1 MCLYLRERRPRV
13 AKKDITVLKY
23 VKLSDGGM
31 VSPFQYTRIP
41 ANKVMKASPESV
53 SPRPYSEDIMG
64 NNIYCID
71 SGAIHAKLEKD
82 SSFSNSEGRKAIIPA
97 GTEYWLSV
105 DGTEI
110 AARSMIITDI
120 DWNKEGNKVSE
131 NLFEE
136 ILENAP
142 EANGIKVGDYLL
154 EDGDY
159 TRPRKGLSKNE
170 VVGIVVGFVEG
181 EPLIA
186 ALDRFTGAFDTQY
199 SSQFGEY
206 HTSNKEAIQQ
216 FNGKDITKKY
226 KEGKREARF
235 EAFETCLKYRS
246 DKDEEWY
253 YGAAG
258 EVATMINNCI
268 YINAA
273 HHITGLGFTITHEG
287 WYSSCSE
294 DSLDCSWYCCLRY
307 YEVYCLWYYKSDR
320 CRVVPF
326 LASKK
331 PTEKK
336 KMNSLT
342 KWIKK
347 LWK

>member
-1 MCLYLRERRPRV
+1 MCLYTREIQPRV
-13 AKKDITVLKY
+13 AKNDITVLKY
-23 VKLSDGGM
+23 VTLLDKGM
-31 VSPFQYTRIP
+31 VSPFLQTWIP
-41 ANKVMKASPESV
+41 ANKVMKAFPENV
-53 SPRPYSEDIMG
+53 NPEYYGKDLMG
-64 NNIYCID
+64 NNTYGIS
-71 SGAIHAKLEKD
+71 SGAIHAKIEKD
-82 SSFSNSEGRKAIIPA
+82 SFFGNSEKRKAIIPA
-97 GTEYWLSV
+97 GTEYWISI

-120 DWNKEGNKVSE
+120 DWDKEGNKVSE

-159 TRPRKGLSKNE
+159 TRPRKGLSKDE
-170 VVGIVVGFVEG
+170 VVGIVVGFVGG

-186 ALDRFTGAFDTQY
+186 ALDRFTRAFDTQY

-206 HTSNKEAIQQ
+206 HTNKDAIQQ
-216 FNGKDITKKY
+216 FNGKYITKKY
-226 KEGKREARF
+226 KECKREARF

-273 HHITGLGFTITHEG
+273 HHITGLGFTITHEE
-287 WYSSCSE
+287 WYSACSE
-294 DSLDCSWYCCLRY
+294 YDEQKSWFCILSSSKVY
-307 YEVYCLWYYKSDR
+307 YSCDYKYYGFKII
-320 CRVVPF
+320 PF

-331 PTEKK
+331 SITKK
-336 KMNSLT
+336 
-342 KWIKK
+342 
-347 LWK
+347 

>member
-1 MCLYLRERRPRV
+1 MCLYIREQQPRV
-13 AKKDITVLKY
+13 AKEDITVLKY
-23 VKLSDGGM
+23 VLILAGNM
-31 VSPFQYTRIP
+31 VSPFQYTNIP
-41 ANKVMKASPESV
+41 TNKVMKASPKNV
-53 SPRPYSEDIMG
+53 SPRPCDEDIMG

-71 SGAIHAKLEKD
+71 SGAIHAKLERVPHFKKIK
-82 SSFSNSEGRKAIIPA
+82 GRKAIIPA
-97 GTEYWLSV
+97 GTEYWISI

-120 DWNKEGNKVSE
+120 DWNKEDNKVSE
-131 NLFEE
+131 SLFEE

-142 EANGIKVGDYLL
+142 EVNNIKVGDYLL

-159 TRPRKGLSKNE
+159 TRPRKGLSKNDI
-170 VVGIVVGFVEG
+170 VGIVVGFVEG

-186 ALDRFTGAFDTQY
+186 ALDEFARAFDAPNN
-199 SSQFGEY
+199 SQFGEY
-206 HTSNKEAIQQ
+206 YTNNKDVVQQ
-216 FNGKDITKKY
+216 FNGKDITDKY

-273 HHITGLGFTITHEG
+273 HHITGLGFTITHGG

-294 DSLDCSWYCCLRY
+294 FSLHSSWGCCLNGGEVCCGWDYKGDRY
-307 YEVYCLWYYKSDR
+307 
-320 CRVVPF
+320 RVVPF

-331 PTEKK
+331 
-336 KMNSLT
+336 S
-342 KWIKK
+342 IKQK
-347 LWK
+347 

>member
-1 MCLYLRERRPRV
+1 MCLYTREIQPRV
-13 AKKDITVLKY
+13 TKKDITVLKY

-41 ANKVMKASPESV
+41 ANKVMKAYPENV
-53 SPRPYSEDIMG
+53 SPRPCSEDIMG
-64 NNIYCID
+64 NNTYCID
-71 SGAIHAKLEKD
+71 SGAIHAKLERD
-82 SSFSNSEGRKAIIPA
+82 SSFISSEGRKAIIPA
-97 GTEYWLSV
+97 GTEYWISV
-105 DGTEI
+105 DGTEV

-159 TRPRKGLSKNE
+159 TRPRKGLSKDE
-170 VVGIVVGFVEG
+170 VVGIVVGFVGG

-206 HTSNKEAIQQ
+206 HTNNKDAIQQ

-258 EVATMINNCI
+258 EVATMINNCT

-273 HHITGLGFTITHEG
+273 HYITGLGFTITHEG

-294 DSLDCSWYCCLRY
+294 SSLCYSWGCSLNDGKVPFIWCIKCKRF
-307 YEVYCLWYYKSDR
+307 S
-320 CRVVPF
+320 VVPF

-331 PTEKK
+331 SITKK
-336 KMNSLT
+336 
-342 KWIKK
+342 
-347 LWK
+347 

>member
-1 MCLYLRERRPRV
+1 MCLYTREKQPRV
-13 AKKDITVLKY
+13 AKRDITVLKY
-23 VKLSDGGM
+23 VRLSDRGM
-31 VSPFQYTRIP
+31 LSPYRYTKIP
-41 ANKVMKASPESV
+41 TNKIMKASPENV
-53 SPRPYSEDIMG
+53 SPRPCSEDIMG

-71 SGAIHAKLEKD
+71 NGAIHAKLERD
-82 SSFSNSEGRKAIIPA
+82 SSFSSSEGRKAIIPA
-97 GTEYWLSV
+97 GTEYWISI

-110 AARSMIITDI
+110 SARSMIITDI
-120 DWNKEGNKVSE
+120 DWDIESNKVSE
-131 NLFEE
+131 SIFEE

-142 EANGIKVGDYLL
+142 EVNGIKVGDYLL

-159 TRPRKGLSKNE
+159 TRPRKGLSRDK
-170 VVGIVVGFVEG
+170 VVGIVVGFVGE

-199 SSQFGEY
+199 NSQFGEY
-206 HTSNKEAIQQ
+206 HTNNKDAIQQ

-235 EAFETCLKYRS
+235 EAFETCLKYHS

-294 DSLDCSWYCCLRY
+294 DSLYGSWLCCLGYYKVCCSWGRKY
-307 YEVYCLWYYKSDR
+307 DR
-320 CRVVPF
+320 GSFVPF

-331 PTEKK
+331 PTKK
-336 KMNSLT
+336 KNE
-342 KWIKK
+342 
-347 LWK
+347 